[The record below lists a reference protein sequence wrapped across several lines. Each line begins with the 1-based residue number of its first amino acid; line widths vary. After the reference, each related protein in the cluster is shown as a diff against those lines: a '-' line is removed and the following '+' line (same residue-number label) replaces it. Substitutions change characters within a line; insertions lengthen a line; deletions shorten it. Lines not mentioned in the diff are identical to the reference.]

1 MDTKEGFARLTQA
14 LFEIDASIEAGEKH
28 IENSVGQTL
37 YHQGK
42 QVMPYYEAMCRDK
55 TICMLNEA
63 EGKVAAAP
71 VAIYPPG
78 VPLIV
83 PGEEIEKHQI
93 LLLTEAKRQGL
104 TITGLME
111 QGLFIVI

>member
-1 MDTKEGFARLTQA
+1 MRQARL
-14 LFEIDASIEAGEKH
+14 EIDNSKEAGKKH
-28 IENSVGQTL
+28 MENGVWQTL

-42 QVMPYYEAMCRDK
+42 QVMRYYEEMSRDK
-55 TICMLNEA
+55 TICMLNGA

-83 PGEEIEKHQI
+83 PGEEIENRQI
-93 LLLTEAKRQGL
+93 LLLTEAKKQGL
-104 TITGLME
+104 TITGLTE
-111 QGLFIVI
+111 QGLLVVI